1 VKEDHNQTNTQKR
14 KEYATGTGYPL
25 KDIPEDQVKKV
36 YTESINPF
44 QTDKKSCPYTEKN
57 RSPDSFVRI
66 SMNEDNGVPLY
77 DRISHVSHRS
87 SHISYISHR
96 ESIVEKSASKQN
108 PSGQRR
114 DE

>member
-1 VKEDHNQTNTQKR
+1 MDYTS
-14 KEYATGTGYPL
+14 GTVYPI
-25 KDIPEDQVKKV
+25 KDDEQVKKV

-44 QTDKKSCPYTEKN
+44 QTDKKVCPYIEKN

-87 SHISYISHR
+87 SKFSYISQK
-96 ESIVEKSASKQN
+96 ESIVEQSA
-108 PSGQRR
+108 
-114 DE
+114 